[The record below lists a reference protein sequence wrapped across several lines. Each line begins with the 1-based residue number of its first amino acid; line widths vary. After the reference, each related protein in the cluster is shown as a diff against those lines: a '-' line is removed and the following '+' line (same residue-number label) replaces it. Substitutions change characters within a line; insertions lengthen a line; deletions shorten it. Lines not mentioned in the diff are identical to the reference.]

1 MFTPGQ
7 SMLMK
12 FFSWIIRNGFYF
24 FWCIGLAFIS
34 SKIFG
39 YDYERIQG
47 LGIFMAWVL
56 LKAAIPVPQ
65 VISPKIVMRVPRAE
79 DLEEKEEEK

>member
-7 SMLMK
+7 TIMMR

-65 VISPKIVMRVPRAE
+65 ATPSRIVMRVPRVE
-79 DLEEKEEEK
+79 DLKDEEK